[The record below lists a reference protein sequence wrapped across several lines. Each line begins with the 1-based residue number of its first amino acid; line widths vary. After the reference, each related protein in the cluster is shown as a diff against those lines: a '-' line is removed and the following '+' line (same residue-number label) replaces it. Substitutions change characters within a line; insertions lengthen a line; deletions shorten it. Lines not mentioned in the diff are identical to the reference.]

1 MKRIID
7 RTVNLDLVGVNA
19 NAFMLMGVFQK
30 QAKKEGWS
38 TSEIEMVLAEAKSKD
53 YDHLLATLMN
63 HCEAKDEESD
73 EIL

>member
-63 HCEAKDEESD
+63 HCEAKDDDSD
-73 EIL
+73 EAV

>member
-1 MKRIID
+1 MKKIID
-7 RTVNLDLVGVNA
+7 RTVNLNLVGVDA

-53 YDHLLATLMN
+53 YEHLLATLMN
-63 HCEAKDEESD
+63 HCEAKDEDD
-73 EIL
+73 ETV

>member
-1 MKRIID
+1 MKKIID
-7 RTVNLDLVGVNA
+7 RTVNLNLVGMNA

-53 YDHLLATLMN
+53 YDHLLSTLMN
-63 HCEAKDEESD
+63 HCEAKDENSD
-73 EIL
+73 EAI